1 MQILFYN
8 RYIFLQMTKSYGH
21 VGKLFFFIFFF
32 LHLLLLDLQ
41 GMLPLL
47 NFYRYMYIY

>member
-8 RYIFLQMTKSYGH
+8 RYIFRKKLKLWPYGQ
-21 VGKLFFFIFFF
+21 VIYLFFYFFF

-41 GMLPLL
+41 GNVAIIKSL
-47 NFYRYMYIY
+47 